1 MLFFGNKICLSK
13 VALTPICKYQFKKY
27 LIPFY
32 QRTSKQIHDSGKYL
46 TVHYDGFV
54 KNFLPL
60 LRETGIDGYEC
71 VTPKPQG
78 DVTLEEI
85 KKYIIDEEMFLRD
98 GIPAILFTNRYP
110 VKELEAF
117 TYKILN
123 TLGKSGRLQL
133 GISDL
138 LPSNGEIERVRLVG
152 KIVEKWLGGSTFF
165 ALKPSKGVKNFLPQ
179 NGKGGQNIGD

>member
-1 MLFFGNKICLSK
+1 MVEVFEVMTQDTEKVIKTLSK
-13 VALTPICKYQFKKY
+13 TPVEELCYSSNIHESLCSPPQFKKY

-54 KNFLPL
+54 KKFLPL

-123 TLGKSGRLQL
+123 SLGKSGRLQL

-152 KIVEKWLGGSTFF
+152 KIVEKWNYE
-165 ALKPSKGVKNFLPQ
+165 NF
-179 NGKGGQNIGD
+179 G